1 MAHVEAHV
9 ARPGHPHD
17 GVEVGPIVVDE
28 ATGGVDEG
36 GELQDVFLKEPHGIG
51 IGEHQPRRVGAAGGP
66 QGLQIHQP
74 LGVGGMFWTVKPA
87 MAAEAGLVPW
97 AESGTRIT
105 VRPVSPRLW
114 W

>member
-1 MAHVEAHV
+1 MTVKPA
-9 ARPGHPHD
+9 
-17 GVEVGPIVVDE
+17 
-28 ATGGVDEG
+28 
-36 GELQDVFLKEPHGIG
+36 L
-51 IGEHQPRRVGAAGGP
+51 AGGGIFLP
-66 QGLQIHQP
+66 
-74 LGVGGMFWTVKPA
+74 VSPA

>member
-1 MAHVEAHV
+1 MLGSNRPRVLGLVSMSPAVSGPAA
-9 ARPGHPHD
+9 ARRASRSTPPW
-17 GVEVGPIVVDE
+17 EL
-28 ATGGVDEG
+28 EG
-36 GELQDVFLKEPHGIG
+36 TLT
-51 IGEHQPRRVGAAGGP
+51 
-66 QGLQIHQP
+66 
-74 LGVGGMFWTVKPA
+74 TVKPH

>member
-1 MAHVEAHV
+1 MDLEALRAACGPAV
-9 ARPGHPHD
+9 SGPQAARRASRSTSPS
-17 GVEVGPIVVDE
+17 GVE
-28 ATGGVDEG
+28 
-36 GELQDVFLKEPHGIG
+36 
-51 IGEHQPRRVGAAGGP
+51 
-66 QGLQIHQP
+66 
-74 LGVGGMFWTVKPA
+74 GMFLTVKPA